1 VNTKKRKE
9 YSHMTDTL
17 VKEKMG
23 SSTINHIAPN
33 DILPTL
39 KKYMLVDGLDLVLDL
54 QKSSGLNLYDVRK
67 KKNYLDMF
75 SFVASN
81 PLGMNHPKML
91 DPEFINYIG
100 HVALN
105 KPSNSDVYNAEM
117 AKFVETF
124 FNIAVPPYFKYSFF
138 IEGGAL
144 AVENALKTAFDWKVK
159 KNFKKGYKEEKGH
172 QVIHFKQCFHGRSGY
187 TMSLTNSDPVKTAL
201 YPKFSWPRITSP
213 IVKFPLN
220 ENNLDE
226 VIKLEKQAIDEIK
239 KAIADNKD
247 DIACLITEA
256 IQGEGGDNQFRKEFF
271 EQLRT
276 ICDENEMLFIIDE
289 IQTGVGMTGKWW
301 AHQHYVQPDI
311 ISFGKKSQV
320 CGILVTDRID
330 DIENN
335 VFHESSR
342 LNSTWGGNIVDM
354 VRFKKYLE
362 IIQEENLVENA
373 RVVGDHLLDRL
384 QGLTEK
390 YPSLVSNARGKGL
403 FCAIDL
409 PDSEKRAKLRDLVF
423 EKDVVV
429 LGSGSQS
436 IRFRPP
442 LVTTK
447 EQINTAIGVIDNCLN
462 KM

>member
-1 VNTKKRKE
+1 MTNILIKE
-9 YSHMTDTL
+9 EMT
-17 VKEKMG
+17 V
-23 SSTINHIAPN
+23 SNNIAP
-33 DILPTL
+33 DDVLSTL
-39 KKYMLVDGLDLVLDL
+39 KKYMLVDGFDLVIDL
-54 QKSSGLNLYDVRK
+54 EKSSGLNLYDSRLG
-67 KKNYLDMF
+67 KNYLDMF

-81 PLGMNHPKML
+81 PVGMNHPKML
-91 DPEFINYIG
+91 EQSFINYIG
-100 HVALN
+100 RVALN
-105 KPSNSDVYNAEM
+105 KPSNSDVYNPVMAE
-117 AKFVETF
+117 FVETF
-124 FNIAVPPYFKYSFF
+124 FNIAVPPYFKYSFY

-172 QVIHFKQCFHGRSGY
+172 QVIHFKHCFHGRSGY
-187 TMSLTNSDPVKTAL
+187 TMSLTNTDDVKTAL
-201 YPKFSWPRITSP
+201 YPKFNWPRITAP

-226 VIKLEKQAIDEIK
+226 VIRLEKQAIDEIK
-239 KAIADNKD
+239 AAIKNNKD
-247 DIACLITEA
+247 DIACIITEA

-271 EQLRT
+271 EELRT

-301 AHQHYVQPDI
+301 AHQHYVKPDI

-320 CGILVTDRID
+320 CGILSTDRVD

-335 VFHESSR
+335 VFHESGR

-362 IIQEENLVENA
+362 IIYEENLVENA
-373 RVVGDHLLDRL
+373 RVMGDYLLEKL
-384 QGLTEK
+384 HSLEEK
-390 YPSLVSNARGKGL
+390 YPALVSNARGKGL
-403 FCAIDL
+403 FCAMDL
-409 PDSEKRAKLRDLVF
+409 PDADKRNKLRSMVF
-423 EKDVVV
+423 DKNVVV
-429 LGSGSQS
+429 LGSGQNS

-442 LVTTK
+442 LVVK
-447 EQINTAIGVIDNCLN
+447 KNHLDEAVNIIDSCLA

>member
-1 VNTKKRKE
+1 
-9 YSHMTDTL
+9 MTETL

-23 SSTINHIAPN
+23 SSTYNRIAPD

-54 QKSSGLNLYDVRK
+54 QKSKGLNLYDSRK

-81 PLGMNHPKML
+81 PLGMNHPRML
-91 DPEFINYIG
+91 EPEFINHIG

-117 AKFVETF
+117 AEFVETF

-159 KNFKKGYKEEKGH
+159 KNFKKGYIEEKGH
-172 QVIHFKQCFHGRSGY
+172 QVIHFQHCFHGRTGY
-187 TMSLTNSDPVKTAL
+187 TMSLTNTDPVKTLL
-201 YPKFSWPRITSP
+201 YPKFNWPRVTAP

-239 KAIADNKD
+239 TAIKNNKD
-247 DIACLITEA
+247 DIACLITEP
-256 IQGEGGDNQFRKEFF
+256 IQGEGGDNHFRKEFF

-276 ICDENEMLFIIDE
+276 ICDENEMIFIIDE

-342 LNSTWGGNIVDM
+342 LNSTWGGNLVDM

-362 IIQEENLVENA
+362 IIYEENLVENA
-373 RVVGDHLLDRL
+373 RVMGDYLIEKLHSLE
-384 QGLTEK
+384 QK
-390 YPSLVSNARGKGL
+390 YPALVSNARGKGL

-409 PDSEKRAKLRDLVF
+409 PDSDKRAKLRDLVF

-429 LGSGSQS
+429 LGSGPVS

-442 LVTTK
+442 LVVNK
-447 EQINTAIGVIDNCLN
+447 EQIDTAINVIDSCLG